1 MPEAEGEMPEA
12 GGGVL
17 EAGGVGVLE
26 AGGVGVGAATA
37 AALRAAL
44 ALDRSLACL
53 PPRWTN
59 GTVPPA
65 VLLGR
70 AYKPF
75 QSKPDILV

>member
-12 GGGVL
+12 GG
-17 EAGGVGVLE
+17 GVLE

-70 AYKPF
+70 APKRF